1 MNIWS
6 NTVKYSQIK
15 DSLLSRE
22 VRLSQMRYLQ
32 SYFRMRVLLMR
43 GDIREVINFISVDE
57 FIVTLYLFPALPG
70 ALSLCSGNS
79 SISQSYKLSYIHTQ
93 TEKEI

>member
-57 FIVTLYLFPALPG
+57 FIVTLYLFPALTG

-79 SISQSYKLSYIHTQ
+79 SISQSYKLGYIHTQ